1 MKYTLIIALLVLSCT
16 GCGQK
21 GPLYLPSETGDAS
34 RPPATAKQPPIKGA
48 TPQGQY

>member
-1 MKYTLIIALLVLSCT
+1 MTALLALSCA

-21 GPLYLPSETGDAS
+21 GPLYLPSESGNTS
-34 RPPATAKQPPIKGA
+34 QPPAAPKQPPIKGA